1 MWFIRILVNQVS
13 KSSKPIVCISGS
25 RSINWINLDLFID
38 PNHVGQIIQGGAIG
52 IDTLAKQWAKR
63 NKIDCITFLPN
74 WKIFG
79 KKAGLER
86 NRAMIEYCDILIA
99 FHDGKSTGTLYTI
112 NYAKSIGVPCI
123 CHLIKEFD

>member
-1 MWFIRILVNQVS
+1 MNLMP
-13 KSSKPIVCISGS
+13 KSSKPIVCVCGS

-38 PNHVGQIIQGGAIG
+38 PDHVGQIVQGGAIG
-52 IDTLAKQWAKR
+52 IDTLAEQWAKR
-63 NKIDCITFLPN
+63 NKINCITFLPN

-86 NRAMIEYCDILIA
+86 NKAMVEYCDVVIA

-112 NYAKSIGVPCI
+112 NYAKSIGTPCI
-123 CHLIKEFD
+123 CHLIKELD